1 MSIPK
6 EARYDYTVMGSGIRS
21 ASYVSRTQNGSEF
34 QESQQLQFSL
44 LQNNNTFLV
53 PSSLFMVFTI
63 EVDADAGAVDNILLG
78 IPGASVFQRSDVF
91 INSVSVDTISNYNAI
106 QNQLLHSKLSASQKQ
121 GLSSALGL
129 EFAAGNANLI
139 DSVDVIGA
147 SGTNTIKVAVPMLNC
162 IALCNNLYPL
172 FAGDVRFYL
181 TVDQLANI
189 ACKADG
195 SATSLTNLKIKDAEI
210 HYKAIT
216 FPPEMVGAI
225 LSQRQADGRIYM
237 KTESYETSVAP
248 LAAGSSGTQ
257 ALVYSNSLTS
267 IKSVMSSVFR
277 TDRYKNFAAYDP
289 NLTQYSYEIA
299 GIPYP
304 QTAINVS
311 QHGKAQVLMEYLEA
325 VHGIATAPTSAS
337 SCLSTNNFRAI
348 DVAFGNDTDKDLSK
362 AFLGV
367 NTERLASSE
376 ALNGVSS
383 QNSTVV
389 ARLNIGVATVAAATV
404 LTTFLH
410 DVVLMFDPETRSVQV
425 MK

>member
-6 EARYDYTVMGSGIRS
+6 EVRYDYTVMGSGIRS
-21 ASYVSRTQNGSEF
+21 ASYVSRSQNGSVF
-34 QESQQLQFSL
+34 DESQQLQFSL
-44 LQNNNTFLV
+44 LQNNNTFLI
-53 PSSLFMVFTI
+53 PSSLYMVFTI
-63 EVDADAGAVDNILLG
+63 EVDADAADNNILLG
-78 IPGASVFQRSDVF
+78 IPAASVFQRSDVF
-91 INSVSVDTISNYNAI
+91 INSVSVDSISNYNAI

-129 EFAAGNANLI
+129 EFAAGNANEI
-139 DSVDVIGA
+139 DSVDIAAG
-147 SGTNTIKVAVPMLNC
+147 SGTNTIKVACPMLNC

-181 TVDQLANI
+181 TVDQLLNI
-189 ACKADG
+189 SCKSDG
-195 SATSLTNLKIKDAEI
+195 TASTLTNLKIKDAEI
-210 HYKAIT
+210 HYKAVS

-225 LSQRQADGRIYM
+225 LSQTQADGRIYM
-237 KTESYETSVAP
+237 KSESYETSVAP

-267 IKSVMSSVFR
+267 IKSVLSSVFR

-289 NLTQYSYEIA
+289 NLTQFSYEIA
-299 GIPYP
+299 GTPYP

-325 VHGIATAPTSAS
+325 VHGIHSAPTSAS
-337 SCLSTNNFRAI
+337 CCLSTNNFRAI
-348 DVAFGNDTDKDLSK
+348 DVAFGADTDKDLSK
-362 AFLGV
+362 SYLAV
-367 NTERLASSE
+367 NTERLASSD

-389 ARLNIGVATVAAATV
+389 ARLNIGVATVASATV
-404 LTTFLH
+404 MTTFLH
-410 DVVLMFDPETRSVQV
+410 DLVLMFDPETRAVQV